1 MGGPPDNLITT
12 KKTCLYSITYK
23 NVNGYPV
30 MYAATSGKSPL
41 SISLVTLK
49 ALATPIAP
57 NFSKIQQQVNIIS
70 HFILDI
76 SRKHKLKT

>member
-41 SISLVTLK
+41 SISLVPLK

-57 NFSKIQQQVNIIS
+57 NFSKIQQQVNTIS